1 MIENKYLFLIMQ
13 MAIKI
18 VKIQKIEDE
27 TSVKI
32 LNIGH

>member
-18 VKIQKIEDE
+18 VKIQKTEDE
-27 TSVKI
+27 MSVI